1 LPAAGFK
8 QNTINNVNPLM
19 RKFLQSLL
27 TKPVVQLANRVSSR
41 PDKRRVNKALSGLYD
56 QIKSGVTKKGLILT
70 ADPLKDKFIVFSDQ
84 HKGARDG
91 ADVFAKAD
99 KNYLAALDYY
109 DKERFFYIN
118 LGDSEELWE
127 NLFVTVKRHNKATFE
142 REKKFIAR
150 KAFIKIFGNHDLYW
164 DNDPLAAV
172 NLQAIYGQQV
182 DIHEGVIL
190 EVNTGAKK
198 PLEIYMTHGHQGD
211 LQSDGNWFSKWF
223 VSDIWGPFQ
232 AYLRIN
238 PNTPANNDQ
247 LKTDHNRMM
256 YEWSS
261 KRKNTLLITG
271 HTHQPVFRSL
281 TQLEILYEDLA
292 RAKAAKNDKEAAC
305 IQAGIDKLHIKESRP
320 PDFKGYLDTYFNSG
334 CCCFDDG
341 DITGIEIADGCIR
354 LIKWKYGKGKKS
366 ERTVLEESKLDDLK
380 LK

>member
-1 LPAAGFK
+1 
-8 QNTINNVNPLM
+8 M
-19 RKFLQSLL
+19 RKFLQNLL
-27 TKPVVQLANRVSSR
+27 TRPVVQFANRVSSR
-41 PDKRRVNKALSGLYD
+41 PDKRRVDKALSGLYEE
-56 QIKSGVTKKGLILT
+56 IKSRNVKKGLLLPVDSQI
-70 ADPLKDKFIVFSDQ
+70 DKFIILSDQ

-109 DKERFFYIN
+109 NKEHFFYIN

-142 REKKFIAR
+142 SEKKFIAR
-150 KAFIKIFGNHDLYW
+150 KSFIKIFGNHDLYW

-172 NLQAIYGQQV
+172 NLQSIYGQPV

-190 EVNTGAKK
+190 EVNTANKK

-261 KRKNTLLITG
+261 KRKDTLLITG

-281 TQLEILYEDLA
+281 TQLELLYEGL
-292 RAKAAKNDKEAAC
+292 RQAKAGNRNDEAAT
-305 IQAGIDKLHIKESRP
+305 IQNKIDKLHLKASRP

-341 DITGIEIADGCIR
+341 DITGIEIAEGCIR
-354 LIKWKYGKGKKS
+354 LIKWEYGKGKKS
-366 ERTVLEESKLDDLK
+366 ERSVLEESRLEDLK